1 MPLSRRRS
9 LQLVLSASAI
19 PFSPRL
25 ARAQTY
31 PSKPVRIVVG
41 FPAGGVG
48 DIMARLIG
56 QALSERLGQAFIIEN
71 RPGAAGNI
79 GTEIVV
85 RSPPDG
91 YTLFL
96 INTANAVNATL
107 YKSLTF
113 NFLRDIAPIAG
124 IASAPNVLE
133 VHPSVPA
140 KGLAEFIAYAKAN
153 PGKINYGSAGIGS
166 LTHMSM
172 ELFKMM
178 TGTDLVHVPYR
189 GGAPALTDL
198 LGGQV
203 QVMFDTLPTSVE
215 HIRSGRVQAL
225 GVSSATRSE
234 AIPNVPPVSDVVS
247 GYDASG
253 WYGIGAPKDTPRDI
267 ADKLNAEINAAI
279 AEARLK
285 QRLSE
290 LGGVPLTG
298 PSTNFARI
306 IADDTA
312 KWAEVVKFSGAKAD

>member
-19 PFSPRL
+19 PFSPLL

-56 QALSERLGQAFIIEN
+56 QALSERLGQPFVIEN

-79 GTEIVV
+79 GTEVVV

-96 INTANAVNATL
+96 INTANAVNSTL
-107 YKSLTF
+107 YTNLSF
-113 NFLRDIAPIAG
+113 NFVRDIAPVAG
-124 IASAPNVLE
+124 IVSAPNVLE
-133 VHPSVPA
+133 VHPSFQV
-140 KGLAEFIAYAKAN
+140 KSVNELIAYAKAN
-153 PGKINYGSAGIGS
+153 PGKINYGSAGVGS

-198 LGGQV
+198 IGGQV
-203 QVMFDTLPTSVE
+203 QAIFDTLPTSVE
-215 HIRSGRVQAL
+215 HIKAGRVRPLA
-225 GVSSATRSE
+225 VSSVTRSE
-234 AIPNVPPVSDVVS
+234 VIPEVSPLARFVPD
-247 GYDASG
+247 Y
-253 WYGIGAPKDTPRDI
+253 
-267 ADKLNAEINAAI
+267 
-279 AEARLK
+279 
-285 QRLSE
+285 
-290 LGGVPLTG
+290 
-298 PSTNFARI
+298 
-306 IADDTA
+306 
-312 KWAEVVKFSGAKAD
+312 KA